1 MIQRRWAIH
10 IIRDILN
17 EVTLLSGLGRSQIRQ
32 IAGMNFYQ
40 TEEYIGF
47 LLGRDFIASTA
58 ESNGEPIY
66 EVTPRGQHLL
76 TEINELLVFMD
87 VDTLEELPLG
97 NSRSKSGREAVA
109 AA

>member
-10 IIRDILN
+10 IMRDILN
-17 EVTLLSGLGRSQIRQ
+17 EVALLSGLGRSQIRQ

-47 LLGRDFIASTA
+47 LLGRDFIASAA
-58 ESNGEPIY
+58 ESNGESIY
-66 EVTPRGQHLL
+66 EVTPRGRHLL
-76 TEINELLVFMD
+76 TEINALLEFMD
-87 VDTLEELPLG
+87 VDTIEELPLG

-109 AA
+109 VA

>member
-32 IAGMNFYQ
+32 IAAMNFYQ

-47 LLGRDFIASTA
+47 LLGRDFLAATA
-58 ESNGEPIY
+58 ESNGEAIY

-76 TEINELLVFMD
+76 TEINELLEFMD
-87 VDTLEELPLG
+87 VDTIEELPLG
-97 NSRSKSGREAVA
+97 NSRSRSGRVAVA